1 MSNRLKEIKE
11 ELETLTW
18 VKWENRFNVKDNQFP
33 GVYVV
38 AKTKNQVEGKKV
50 DIHDIY
56 YVGMT
61 TSRAGLIGR
70 LNQFDSGIK
79 RGYGHSGANRLFK
92 EIKNNIPYPKWNDG
106 ERLFVAAIPKK
117 CNVDKITRDYQDL
130 QTMGRIALLEFEI
143 LAMIK
148 MELGREPELNKK

>member
-79 RGYGHSGANRLFK
+79 RGYGHSFT
-92 EIKNNIPYPKWNDG
+92 NNSVK
-106 ERLFVAAIPKK
+106 
-117 CNVDKITRDYQDL
+117 
-130 QTMGRIALLEFEI
+130 
-143 LAMIK
+143 
-148 MELGREPELNKK
+148 